1 MNENMIKFLK
11 LVQENPTLRIIPL
24 VKFEV
29 VGGDDFYRWLGSIGD
44 SRIDEFFLPRDS
56 DRYFLKSNGIAA
68 LEDYY
73 DCDCLDHNLDS
84 LSIEECVAQ
93 TPWEKVIV
101 VHIDLPEE

>member
-1 MNENMIKFLK
+1 MNENTIKFLK

-24 VKFEV
+24 VEFEV
-29 VGGDDFYRWLGSIGD
+29 VGGDDFYRWMGSIGD
-44 SRIDEFFLPRDS
+44 SRIDEFFLPGDS
-56 DRYFLKSNGIAA
+56 DRYFLKSRDTYA

-84 LSIEECVAQ
+84 LSIEERVAQ

-101 VHIDLPEE
+101 VNIDLPEE